1 MQYAPKP
8 IDLPVARSRI
18 AIALCFM
25 FFAAGCATTS
35 EPTPPTPVQ
44 PRAAAPAPQPARAA
58 AAAPKP
64 TAPVIER
71 LALSNEVLFD
81 FDSAALRPAGRAKLE
96 ELAAKLHDAQIDRI
110 DATGYADRIG
120 SESYNQ
126 TLSKERAQAVEADLE
141 KLGIASQRVHTLGR
155 GKSDPVT
162 GDHCGH
168 MGPENRHNA
177 KLVACLQPDR
187 RVEIEVRGA
196 RKMAALPASAS

>member
-1 MQYAPKP
+1 MLCALKPTALPIAP
-8 IDLPVARSRI
+8 SRL
-18 AIALCFM
+18 AIALSFAL
-25 FFAAGCATTS
+25 FAASCATTP
-35 EPTPPTPVQ
+35 EPKAAAPVQ
-44 PRAAAPAPQPARAA
+44 PRAAAPLLRAVPQPAPAS
-58 AAAPKP
+58 KP
-64 TAPVIER
+64 AAPVIER

-120 SESYNQ
+120 SESYNR
-126 TLSKERAQAVEADLE
+126 TLSEERAQAVEAELG
-141 KLGIASQRVHTLGR
+141 KLGIASERGHTLGR
-155 GKSDPVT
+155 GKSNPVT
-162 GDHCGH
+162 GERCGH

-196 RKMAALPASAS
+196 KKMAALTTS